1 MAFLHVFGA
10 EAGRAAATADEAKQS
25 QGTRME
31 RLTILAAEVEIS
43 SFVFRID

>member
-1 MAFLHVFGA
+1 MGFLHVFGA

-25 QGTRME
+25 EETIME
-31 RLTILAAEVEIS
+31 RLTILAAKSEVG